1 MALQR
6 GNAVSFHNYGHRVNC
21 RCNHNFSACDFAL
34 EGLIIVIIYY
44 ILGHTVSVP
53 RICLRIGWSGALCW
67 EGQACYFRSGV
78 KLEWPKLEAERADSR
93 GGCFRRGKLAPC
105 LPARGS
111 GERCKLPQRDPAA
124 EGSRGARWPLLE
136 LVGVTFGGGLAQLFP
151 LKFAYVLTAC
161 SSLLQQFCAVYDM
174 IFLRLVCTSF
184 CHWIKEWLFNRTNIL
199 NQFLSG

>member
-53 RICLRIGWSGALCW
+53 RICLRIGGSGALCW

-136 LVGVTFGGGLAQLFP
+136 LVGVTLWGGDWPSCSP
-151 LKFAYVLTAC
+151 LNSPMCLLRVLLC
-161 SSLLQQFCAVYDM
+161 YSSSVQSMIWFSYGWCAHLSVIELKNDCFTIQ
-174 IFLRLVCTSF
+174 IF
-184 CHWIKEWLFNRTNIL
+184 
-199 NQFLSG
+199 

>member
-53 RICLRIGWSGALCW
+53 RICLRIGGSGALCW

-93 GGCFRRGKLAPC
+93 GGCFRRGKLAPAYQ
-105 LPARGS
+105 LGGLVSAVSSPS
-111 GERCKLPQRDPAA
+111 GIRPLKVLEVPDGLCWNLL
-124 EGSRGARWPLLE
+124 GSRL
-136 LVGVTFGGGLAQLFP
+136 GGGTGP
-151 LKFAYVLTAC
+151 V
-161 SSLLQQFCAVYDM
+161 VP
-174 IFLRLVCTSF
+174 
-184 CHWIKEWLFNRTNIL
+184 H
-199 NQFLSG
+199 